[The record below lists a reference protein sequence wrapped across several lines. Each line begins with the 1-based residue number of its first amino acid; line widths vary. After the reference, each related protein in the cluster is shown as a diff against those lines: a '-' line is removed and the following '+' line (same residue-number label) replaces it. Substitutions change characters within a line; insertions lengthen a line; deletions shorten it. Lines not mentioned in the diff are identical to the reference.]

1 MFEFLAEC
9 NPFHIDTK
17 QINLSSGEVAIDE
30 SVDAFQAQAI
40 RESLIQDIIRTSAF
54 DCKFRKREI
63 VIIIITKT
71 NASVNIGDS
80 IVEGDSRL
88 FFLMLI
94 VFIQPEEINYAFN
107 FSFE

>member
-9 NPFHIDTK
+9 NPFHIDTI

-54 DCKFRKREI
+54 DYKFRKREI
-63 VIIIITKT
+63 VIIIIIKT
-71 NASVNIGDS
+71 NASVNIGDR

-88 FFLMLI
+88 FFLMLS

-107 FSFE
+107 YEF

>member
-1 MFEFLAEC
+1 MH
-9 NPFHIDTK
+9 PFHIDTI

-54 DCKFRKREI
+54 DYKFRKREI
-63 VIIIITKT
+63 VIIIIIKT

-88 FFLMLI
+88 FFLMLS
-94 VFIQPEEINYAFN
+94 VFIQLEEINYAFN
-107 FSFE
+107 YEF